1 MRTISWE
8 LAKTIMTYD
17 RNFEAYPVL
26 LISDKSIKTFVNF
39 IKNKTFDNFKMQAYC
54 VSVKLSY
61 YNNYQYVVNADAAA
75 AVVRVVLQFLLL
87 LFILFLNYLSSSH
100 FQSVLILLKLNWQ
113 LFNNGK
119 FFLWLIFNFKIGR
132 LEEKSSSG
140 DGQTIISIKDGLR
153 LDSDCLWNR
162 WW

>member
-1 MRTISWE
+1 M
-8 LAKTIMTYD
+8 
-17 RNFEAYPVL
+17 
-26 LISDKSIKTFVNF
+26 
-39 IKNKTFDNFKMQAYC
+39 
-54 VSVKLSY
+54 KLSY
-61 YNNYQYVVNADAAA
+61 YNNYQYVVNADAAAA